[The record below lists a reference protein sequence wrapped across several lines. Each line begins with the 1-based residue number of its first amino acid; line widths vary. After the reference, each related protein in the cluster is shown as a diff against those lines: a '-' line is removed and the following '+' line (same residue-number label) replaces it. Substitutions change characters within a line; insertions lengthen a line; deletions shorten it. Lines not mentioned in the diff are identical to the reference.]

1 MSCLF
6 SVLETSCCH
15 LFSKNGKV
23 VHVIDPSYK
32 EMMEAKIVDVF
43 GERKLESVYKM
54 IEDILEDEKM
64 VSVTLM

>member
-1 MSCLF
+1 M
-6 SVLETSCCH
+6 V
-15 LFSKNGKV
+15 
-23 VHVIDPSYK
+23 
-32 EMMEAKIVDVF
+32 EAKIVEVF